1 MMMRVFC
8 LLSFTF
14 AFQLATTAVAQ
25 IKWLT
30 WEEAQAKN
38 KVEPRKIIVDVYTQW
53 CGWCK
58 KMDKATFDDPD
69 ISKYI
74 NKNYYA
80 VKFDAQTKSDITFKD
95 KVYKY
100 VKQGESGF
108 NELAIEIT
116 FGRMSFPTIVFL
128 DEKLNLI
135 QPLQGYKDP
144 ASMDK
149 IMKYFAE
156 NYYKTTPWKKYESM
170 CPSTTPAVMPE
181 KKKD

>member
-1 MMMRVFC
+1 MMMRAFF
-8 LLSFTF
+8 LLTFTF
-14 AFQLATTAVAQ
+14 ALQLATTSVAQ
-25 IKWLT
+25 VHWLT

-38 KVEPRKIIVDVYTQW
+38 QVEPRKIIVDVYTQW

-58 KMDKATFDDPD
+58 KMDKATFEDPA
-69 ISKYI
+69 ISAYI

-80 VKFDAQTKSDITFKD
+80 VKFDAQTKTDITFKG

-108 NELAIEIT
+108 NELANEIL
-116 FGRMSFPTIVFL
+116 FGRMSFPTIVFF

-144 ASMDK
+144 ESMNK
-149 IMKYFAE
+149 IMKYFTE
-156 NYYKTTPWKKYESM
+156 NYYKTTPWKKYEGM
-170 CPSTTPAVMPE
+170 CPSATPNATVPI
-181 KKKD
+181 KKD